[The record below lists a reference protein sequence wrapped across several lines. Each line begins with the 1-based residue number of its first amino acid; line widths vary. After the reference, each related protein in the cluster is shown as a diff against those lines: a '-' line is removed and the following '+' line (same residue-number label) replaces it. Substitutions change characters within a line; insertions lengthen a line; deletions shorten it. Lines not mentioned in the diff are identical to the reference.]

1 MEHIQSSVQEV
12 SSKNEEY
19 ESLDVSSEDASK
31 TESEKKDALMTEEE
45 REQGLSSLKTWLLWF
60 KHAGGSFFIFFQ
72 VLFMTVDRFAYVAV
86 EFWLAK
92 WTSGA
97 YESTDILGI
106 TFDPQIDGRPAQLKY
121 LLVYGLI
128 LAISVTFTTLR
139 SEWSVTGG
147 GRAATTVFDNMVVS
161 VLKAPMSYFETT
173 PM

>member
-1 MEHIQSSVQEV
+1 
-12 SSKNEEY
+12 
-19 ESLDVSSEDASK
+19 
-31 TESEKKDALMTEEE
+31 MTEEE

-60 KHAGGSFFIFFQ
+60 KHAGGAFFIIFQ
-72 VLFMTVDRFAYVAV
+72 VLFMTIDRFSYVAV

-97 YESTDILGI
+97 YESIEMFGI
-106 TFDPQIDGRPAQLKY
+106 TFDPQTDGRSAQYKY
-121 LLVYGLI
+121 LLVYFLI
-128 LAISVTFTTLR
+128 LCISVVSTTVR

-147 GRAATTVFDNMVVS
+147 SRAATTVYHAMVVSYIIIDEYRSNMTILVIFSTPDKHVFQVS

>member
-1 MEHIQSSVQEV
+1 
-12 SSKNEEY
+12 
-19 ESLDVSSEDASK
+19 
-31 TESEKKDALMTEEE
+31 MTEEE

-60 KHAGGSFFIFFQ
+60 KHAGGSFFVFFQIFF
-72 VLFMTVDRFAYVAV
+72 MTMDRFAYVSV

-97 YESTDILGI
+97 YESTDMLGI
-106 TFDPQIDGRPAQLKY
+106 TFDPQTDGRSAQSKY
-121 LLVYGLI
+121 LLVYCLI
-128 LAISVTFTTLR
+128 LSISVLFTTLR

-147 GRAATTVFDNMVVS
+147 GRAATTVFDNMLVS